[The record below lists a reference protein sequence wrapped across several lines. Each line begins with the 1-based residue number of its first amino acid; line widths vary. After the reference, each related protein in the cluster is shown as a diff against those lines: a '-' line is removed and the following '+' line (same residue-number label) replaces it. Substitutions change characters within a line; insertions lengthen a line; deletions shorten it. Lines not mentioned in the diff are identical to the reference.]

1 MLLAAKADV
10 DAADGSGM
18 SPLHY
23 AAMLGASDA
32 AGLLLGAGADAALR
46 DEDGASPLDMAEG
59 EAMTELLTGRLGRA
73 DGPEPRA
80 SAGDVPASEEG
91 EATATAIQRGEV
103 RGEAEAQAAL
113 SSLVHGLQDGSRQLA
128 ERDPMSEYEG
138 QVRDP
143 PMSR

>member
-1 MLLAAKADV
+1 
-10 DAADGSGM
+10 M

-59 EAMTELLTGRLGRA
+59 EAVTGLLTGPRLGRA

-80 SAGDVPASEEG
+80 SVGDVPASEEG

-103 RGEAEAQAAL
+103 RGEAGAQAAL
-113 SSLVHGLQDGSRQLA
+113 SSLM
-128 ERDPMSEYEG
+128 RDPMSEYEG
-138 QVRDP
+138 HGPDIP
-143 PMSR
+143 F